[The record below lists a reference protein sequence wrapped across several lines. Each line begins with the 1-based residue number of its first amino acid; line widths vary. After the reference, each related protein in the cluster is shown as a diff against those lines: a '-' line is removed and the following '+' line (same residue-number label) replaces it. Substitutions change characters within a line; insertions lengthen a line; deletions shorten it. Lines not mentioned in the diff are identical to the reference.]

1 MRVPVPFFAYLYFAY
16 LYLWG
21 HRPCGRQCKPQE
33 RQGNRGFFRD
43 AFGSASRRPDEA
55 TAALRYVRTV
65 FGVPEASRRARL
77 VYLVLCVIIYGAITG
92 FVASEAI
99 LAGIAGHSVGGE
111 SAAAPW
117 ATLTAR
123 RLPAGLYLVG
133 VLAWAGV
140 VGLAGHWRRGFG
152 STQQRHE
159 LAIRSMTA
167 EALARAKHGRS
178 ATPETLTPWWWLYAT
193 TTVIAAENW
202 PKFLLRAAKFVVGGA
217 VLLTPF
223 LWWLHIPGTWSLA
236 FDWLLVLLWLAV
248 GWLLPLDGLVK
259 LAPWEGPGNFAVA
272 VLRANMP
279 D

>member
-16 LYLWG
+16 LCLWG
-21 HRPCGRQCKPQE
+21 QKPQE
-33 RQGNRGFFRD
+33 RKGDMGFFRD

-65 FGVPEASRRARL
+65 FGVPEVSRQARL
-77 VYLVLCVIIYGAITG
+77 VYLALCSIVYGAVTG
-92 FVASEAI
+92 FVVSGAI
-99 LAGIAGHSVGGE
+99 LAGGD

-117 ATLTAR
+117 VTSTAW
-123 RLPAGLYLVG
+123 RLAAGFYLVG

-140 VGLAGHWRRGFG
+140 VSLAWRWRRSFG
-152 STQQRHE
+152 STRQRHE
-159 LAIRSMTA
+159 MAIRSMTA
-167 EALARAKHGRS
+167 EALASAKRGRS
-178 ATPETLTPWWWLYAT
+178 PAPETLTPWWWLYAT
-193 TTVIAAENW
+193 TTIIAAENW
-202 PKFLLRAAKFVVGGA
+202 PKFSLRAAKFVVGGA

-223 LWWLHIPGTWSLA
+223 LWWLHIPGTWGLA

>member
-1 MRVPVPFFAYLYFAY
+1 MRVPVPFFATLYFAY

-21 HRPCGRQCKPQE
+21 HKPQE
-33 RQGNRGFFRD
+33 RQGGMGFFRD

-77 VYLVLCVIIYGAITG
+77 VYLVLCVIVYGAITG
-92 FVASEAI
+92 FVVSGAI
-99 LAGIAGHSVGGE
+99 LAGGE
-111 SAAAPW
+111 AATAPW
-117 ATLTAR
+117 VTSTAR
-123 RLPAGLYLVG
+123 RLPAGLYLVSI
-133 VLAWAGV
+133 LAWAGV
-140 VGLAGHWRRGFG
+140 VSLARHWRRGFG

-159 LAIRSMTA
+159 MAIRSMTA
-167 EALARAKHGRS
+167 EALASAERGRS

-193 TTVIAAENW
+193 TTIIAAENW
-202 PKFLLRAAKFVVGGA
+202 PKFLLRAAKFVVGGI
-217 VLLTPF
+217 VLLTPL
-223 LWWLHIPGTWSLA
+223 LWWLHIPGTWSLV

-259 LAPWEGPGNFAVA
+259 LAPWNGPGDFALA
-272 VLRANMP
+272 VWRANLP